1 MADRVEATAHDR
13 ADRGGQVRG
22 SYRRSD
28 DRDPQPSQAGLATL
42 RTIATTSGALLALAI
57 IAMTIGLI
65 RGESASDLRTL
76 TATGAASRTRRTLT
90 ASTAGALALLGVVL
104 GAAGAYVAL
113 VAGYHSE
120 LDRLVPLPLG
130 DLALLAVGL
139 AGARDGRGLVPCR
152 PRAPDFLAPSA
163 RLSDRGSRK
172 RSLAQR
178 AVRSM
183 VHPKTQ
189 AGSASAIRHLRSA
202 SRVFW
207 DY

>member
-1 MADRVEATAHDR
+1 MYTSAPSALVTRRALRRHGWAEARSGWLIHSNEPLTTEQIAAAR
-13 ADRGGQVRG
+13 SAAAGVGLAIET
-22 SYRRSD
+22 RSD
-28 DRDPQPSQAGLATL
+28 QGGLTTL

-90 ASTAGALALLGVVL
+90 ASAAGTLALLGVVL
-104 GAAGAYVAL
+104 GVAGAYAAL

-139 AGARDGRGLVPCR
+139 PAIAAGAGWLLAGREPGT
-152 PRAPDFLAPSA
+152 F
-163 RLSDRGSRK
+163 SR
-172 RSLAQR
+172 
-178 AVRSM
+178 
-183 VHPKTQ
+183 Q
-189 AGSASAIRHLRSA
+189 ALE
-202 SRVFW
+202 
-207 DY
+207 